1 MIGLHNKS
9 GVISSHVSELVS
21 HKNSVTCDISDLK
34 TNINKQQEKIESEG
48 ILIAKLD
55 DEIHDLQ
62 NQIIEL
68 REQIST
74 AINADQIDELI
85 TDIRTSFELYI
96 NSKPR
101 QDNEK
106 LTFLEQHITNLQT
119 QFIDLG
125 LGSDEVQI
133 IKNKSKSIPKLNIVK
148 KQK

>member
-1 MIGLHNKS
+1 MIGLTGKS
-9 GVISSHVSELVS
+9 GKICEHVSELVS
-21 HKNSVTCDISDLK
+21 HKNSVTCDISNLK
-34 TNINKQQEKIESEG
+34 TNINNHQEKIEADS

-55 DEIHDLQ
+55 EQINDLQ

-68 REQIST
+68 REQINNS
-74 AINADQIDELI
+74 INADQIDELI

-96 NSKPR
+96 NSTPR

-106 LTFLEQHITNLQT
+106 LTFLEQQITNLQT

>member
-1 MIGLHNKS
+1 MIGLTGKS
-9 GVISSHVSELVS
+9 GKICEHVSELVS
-21 HKNSVTCDISDLK
+21 HKNSVTCDIVNLK
-34 TNINKQQEKIESEG
+34 TIINKHQEKIESASF
-48 ILIAKLD
+48 LIAKLD

-96 NSKPR
+96 NSTPR
-101 QDNEK
+101 QDDEK
-106 LTFLEQHITNLQT
+106 LKFLEQEITNLKT
-119 QFIDLG
+119 QFEDLG
-125 LGSDEVQI
+125 LGDDVQI

>member
-9 GVISSHVSELVS
+9 GIITSHVSDLVS
-21 HKNSVTCDISDLK
+21 HKNSVTCDIVNLK
-34 TNINKQQEKIESEG
+34 TIINKHQEKIESVSF
-48 ILIAKLD
+48 LIAKLD

-96 NSKPR
+96 NSTPR
-101 QDNEK
+101 QDDEK
-106 LTFLEQHITNLQT
+106 LKFLELQITNLQT
-119 QFIDLG
+119 QFTDLG
-125 LGSDEVQI
+125 LGDDVQI

>member
-1 MIGLHNKS
+1 MIGLTGKT

-34 TNINKQQEKIESEG
+34 TNINKIQEKIESEG

-55 DEIHDLQ
+55 EQINDLQ
-62 NQIIEL
+62 NQITEL
-68 REQIST
+68 KEQINNS
-74 AINADQIDELI
+74 INADQIDELI

-96 NSKPR
+96 NSTPR

-106 LTFLEQHITNLQT
+106 LTFLEQQITNLQT

-133 IKNKSKSIPKLNIVK
+133 IKNKSKSIPKLNISK
-148 KQK
+148 RK

>member
-1 MIGLHNKS
+1 MNP
-9 GVISSHVSELVS
+9 
-21 HKNSVTCDISDLK
+21 T
-34 TNINKQQEKIESEG
+34 

-96 NSKPR
+96 NSTPR

-106 LTFLEQHITNLQT
+106 LTFLEQQITNLQT

>member
-1 MIGLHNKS
+1 MDNQLCTDSLLNNK
-9 GVISSHVSELVS
+9 HE
-21 HKNSVTCDISDLK
+21 
-34 TNINKQQEKIESEG
+34 EKIEAEAL
-48 ILIAKLD
+48 LIAKLD
-55 DEIHDLQ
+55 EEIHDLQ
-62 NQIIEL
+62 NQITEL

-85 TDIRTSFELYI
+85 TDIRSSFELYI
-96 NSKPR
+96 NSTPR

-106 LTFLEQHITNLQT
+106 LTFLEQQITNLQT

>member
-9 GVISSHVSELVS
+9 GVITSHVSELVS

-34 TNINKQQEKIESEG
+34 TNINQQQEKIESEG

-96 NSKPR
+96 NSTPR

-106 LTFLEQHITNLQT
+106 MTFLEQQITNLQT

>member
-1 MIGLHNKS
+1 MIGLTGKT
-9 GVISSHVSELVS
+9 GKICEHVSELVS
-21 HKNSVTCDISDLK
+21 HKNSVTCDISNLK
-34 TNINKQQEKIESEG
+34 TIINKHQEKIESASF
-48 ILIAKLD
+48 LIAKLD

-96 NSKPR
+96 NSTPR
-101 QDNEK
+101 QDDEK
-106 LTFLEQHITNLQT
+106 LKFLELQITNLQT
-119 QFIDLG
+119 QFTDLG
-125 LGSDEVQI
+125 LGDDVQI
-133 IKNKSKSIPKLNIVK
+133 IKNKSKAIPKLNIVK

>member
-1 MIGLHNKS
+1 MS
-9 GVISSHVSELVS
+9 
-21 HKNSVTCDISDLK
+21 
-34 TNINKQQEKIESEG
+34 NKQQEKSESEG

-62 NQIIEL
+62 NQITEL
-68 REQIST
+68 KEQINNS
-74 AINADQIDELI
+74 INADQIDELI

-96 NSKPR
+96 NSTPR

-106 LTFLEQHITNLQT
+106 LTFLEQQITNLQT

-125 LGSDEVQI
+125 LGDDVQI

>member
-9 GVISSHVSELVS
+9 GVITSHVNELVS
-21 HKNSVTCDISDLK
+21 HKNSVTCDIVNLK
-34 TNINKQQEKIESEG
+34 TIINKHQEKIEAEA

-62 NQIIEL
+62 NQITEL
-68 REQIST
+68 REQINNS
-74 AINADQIDELI
+74 INADQIDELI

-96 NSKPR
+96 NSTPR
-101 QDNEK
+101 QNDEK
-106 LTFLEQHITNLQT
+106 LTFLELQITNLQT
-119 QFIDLG
+119 QFTDLG
-125 LGSDEVQI
+125 LGDDVQI

>member
-9 GVISSHVSELVS
+9 GIITSHVSDLVS
-21 HKNSVTCDISDLK
+21 HKNSVTCDIVNLK
-34 TNINKQQEKIESEG
+34 TSTAL
-48 ILIAKLD
+48 LIAKLD

-62 NQIIEL
+62 NQILEL

-96 NSKPR
+96 NSTPR
-101 QDNEK
+101 QDDDEK
-106 LTFLEQHITNLQT
+106 LKFLEQQITNLQT
-119 QFIDLG
+119 QFTDLG
-125 LGSDEVQI
+125 LGDDVQI
-133 IKNKSKSIPKLNIVK
+133 IKNKSKAIPKLNIVK

>member
-9 GVISSHVSELVS
+9 GVITSHVSELVS
-21 HKNSVTCDISDLK
+21 HKNSVTCDIVNLK
-34 TNINKQQEKIESEG
+34 TNINKHEEKIEAEA

-96 NSKPR
+96 NSTPR

-106 LTFLEQHITNLQT
+106 LTFLEQQITNLQT